1 MLVSTQD
8 VLMARRSAQKLR
20 TWAPCLSCKANGKKC
35 TQYRPCSRCLKSA
48 RPCFRLG
55 QATTTDFSPDVIP
68 VQRPLSFQ
76 LKFAIGGD
84 PTTEIALAPGM
95 IWAKIE
101 LMKHQGFGHSI
112 DSLSQFF
119 ASLTVHDCSAI
130 SLVINEADVLGR
142 CTVQHAAKKAF
153 QADYR
158 DTEGSEFWGMETGTT
173 SFRTTFDPMIRR
185 RRDIIANA
193 CHASMYGM
201 HPEEFQ
207 ARCASRALPNPF
219 AEEDAVALIIFRTV
233 SEHFRSEASSECFF
247 RLYVG
252 SIRNRNAA
260 LFSARTSIAVDA
272 FGGISEVRSFLLT
285 AR

>member
-1 MLVSTQD
+1 MQVSTQD
-8 VLMARRSAQKLR
+8 VLIARRSAQKLR
-20 TWAPCLSCKANGKKC
+20 TWAPCLSCKANGKNC
-35 TQYRPCSRCLKSA
+35 TQQRPCSRCLKSA
-48 RPCFRLG
+48 RPCIRLG
-55 QATTTDFSPDVIP
+55 QATTTDFSPAVIP
-68 VQRPLSFQ
+68 AQRPLSFQ
-76 LKFAIGGD
+76 LKFAIGAE
-84 PTTEIALAPGM
+84 PTTEVALAPGM

-119 ASLTVHDCSAI
+119 ASLTVHDCAAI
-130 SLVINEADVLGR
+130 SLVINGADELGR
-142 CTVQHAAKKAF
+142 CTVQSAAKKAF
-153 QADYR
+153 QADR
-158 DTEGSEFWGMETGTT
+158 REAEGSEFWGMETGTA

-193 CHASMYGM
+193 RHASMYGM

-207 ARCASRALPNPF
+207 ARCASRELPSPF

-233 SEHFRSEASSECFF
+233 SDHFRSEASPERFM

-252 SIRNRNAA
+252 GIGNGNAA

-272 FGGISEVRSFLLT
+272 FGRISEVRPFLLK